1 MIYGALPKA
10 HISKMSFRA
19 KSDHCGVYVRKYL
32 PAADR
37 AVLAAEKQA
46 KAMQTELTFASKDP
60 NKVTS
65 FRSP

>member
-1 MIYGALPKA
+1 MIYGAMPKA

-37 AVLAAEKQA
+37 AMIAAEKQA
-46 KAMQTELTFASKDP
+46 AA
-60 NKVTS
+60 
-65 FRSP
+65 